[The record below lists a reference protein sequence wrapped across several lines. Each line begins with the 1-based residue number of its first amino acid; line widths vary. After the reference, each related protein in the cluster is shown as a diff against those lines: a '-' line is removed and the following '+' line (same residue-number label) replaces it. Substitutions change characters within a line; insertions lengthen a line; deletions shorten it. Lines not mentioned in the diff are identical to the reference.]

1 MLDPIANK
9 TAANLSQQAPENER
23 ITFSS
28 TQPPAVQEL
37 RNPSQSADE
46 TFLEEAERLTLLA
59 RMGVD
64 LETLERIEEEI
75 EGLESLD
82 TLSEEQQEELTSLLE
97 QRAELFREANE
108 RENGEQLPPG
118 SMLSVLA

>member
-1 MLDPIANK
+1 MLEPIANN
-9 TAANLSQQAPENER
+9 ALSNSLQQTPENER

-28 TQPPAVQEL
+28 TQPPELQERL
-37 RNPSQSADE
+37 GSESSAGD
-46 TFLEEAERLTLLA
+46 TFLDEAERLTLLA

-64 LETLERIEEEI
+64 LEALEQIEEEI
-75 EGLESLD
+75 EKIEGKADPDDSDQKELENLM
-82 TLSEEQQEELTSLLE
+82 E

-118 SMLSVLA
+118 SMLSVVA